1 MITFKTKI
9 VAAVILAVIAG
20 FLVTE
25 ASYQLFPT
33 QEPPAK
39 ADTPVVLL
47 MPVSSPNTTF
57 NRAPLQLDVAL
68 SQYPSSNQAFNFNIS
83 QGETITVN
91 VTLTSYS
98 NQTQFTIPF
107 YLSVGAFE
115 NQPFRKMVTTPP
127 SPYPVLPW
135 LDYND
140 SPNATNPF
148 EAGFDSNPITLAPN
162 ESKIVFLTIT
172 ASENATPGVYTVL
185 FGMVKREETGS
196 GGISFQITVLS
207 T

>member
-33 QEPPAK
+33 QEPTAK
-39 ADTPVVLL
+39 ADIPVVLL

-57 NRAPLQLDVAL
+57 NRAPLLLDVAL
-68 SQYPSSNQAFNFNIS
+68 SQYSSSNHAFHFNIS
-83 QGETITVN
+83 QGETITIN

-98 NQTQFTIPF
+98 NQTQFTIPI

-115 NQPFRKMVTTPP
+115 NRPLPKMITTPP
-127 SPYPVLPW
+127 SPYPALPW
-135 LDYND
+135 SSYND
-140 SPNATNPF
+140 SPNATEPF
-148 EAGFDSNPITLAPN
+148 EAGFGSNPITLAPD
-162 ESKIVFLTIT
+162 ESKTVVLTIT
-172 ASENATPGVYTVL
+172 ASENTAPGAYSML
-185 FGMVKREETGS
+185 LGMGNWKETGL
-196 GGISFQITVLS
+196 GGVTFQITVLS

>member
-33 QEPPAK
+33 QEPTAK

-47 MPVSSPNTTF
+47 MPVSIPNTAF

-115 NQPFRKMVTTPP
+115 NQPFPKMVTTPP

-172 ASENATPGVYTVL
+172 ASENAAPGVYTML
-185 FGMVKREETGS
+185 LGMGNWKETGL
-196 GGISFQITVLS
+196 GGITFQITVLS

>member
-1 MITFKTKI
+1 MINFKTRI
-9 VAAVILAVIAG
+9 VAAVFLALIAG

-33 QEPPAK
+33 QEPTAK
-39 ADTPVVLL
+39 TDTPVVLL
-47 MPVSSPNTTF
+47 MPVSSPNTAF

-83 QGETITVN
+83 QGETITINVN
-91 VTLTSYS
+91 LTSYS
-98 NQTQFTIPF
+98 NQTQFTIPL

-115 NQPFRKMVTTPP
+115 NQPFPKMITTPP
-127 SPYPVLPW
+127 SPYPALPW
-135 LDYND
+135 PSHND
-140 SPNATNPF
+140 SPNATKPF

-162 ESKIVFLTIT
+162 ESKTVVLTIT
-172 ASENATPGVYTVL
+172 ASKNTASGAYTML
-185 FGMVKREETGS
+185 LEMGNWKETGL
-196 GGISFQITVLS
+196 GGVTFQITVLP